1 MLKYI
6 HKINSYFLKKG
17 NNNMHVLEQDKAQVI
32 SALKSFPYFVLRNEI
47 EYGYNLYTQELQE
60 IQRNYI
66 NYDDGTK
73 FQPTG
78 TSGDYVPSMIN
89 FKLAKT
95 LLNKEA
101 RFMFSQT
108 PEVVVVGNDLEEQ
121 TETSTVQYQHII
133 DEVIRNSKFS
143 KKVLQSAKDCFIG
156 KRVAGLVDI
165 SEQDGIR
172 IHFYNALQ
180 FYYETDYDTERLT
193 KFISF
198 ENILQSKRQKER
210 KYLVNRYEEIN
221 GVIYVSSILYNGSG
235 KVIEE
240 LVPEHTT
247 DLQSIPAVIITND
260 GTLEDKRGVSEIEDL
275 MDEESA
281 FSKLANADVD
291 SEHKGMNP
299 IRYTVDMNGQTTK
312 NLNSGAGAY
321 WDLRSEQNQNEIH
334 PMVGLIAPAMN
345 HVEAVKTTLERIK
358 TSMYGQLDV
367 PNISEETMVGTI
379 TSGKALKALYYPLQ
393 VRCDEKM
400 KTWKPA
406 LQELFSYVLE
416 LAKLNADIVKE
427 QYKVEQLQEV
437 QYTINVNAK
446 YALMEDE
453 QEEKDNDIAEINAN
467 ARSRK
472 SYIKKWRKDEFK
484 TDAQIDEELMQI
496 ALEQNMF
503 DTLSMNTNVQT
514 ELNKQQTEQTVEEGI
529 EEIDTQNKLE
539 NL

>member
-1 MLKYI
+1 
-6 HKINSYFLKKG
+6 
-17 NNNMHVLEQDKAQVI
+17 MHVTEQDKVQVI

-66 NYDDGTK
+66 NYNEGTK

-95 LLNKEA
+95 LLDKEA

-108 PEVVVVGNDLEEQ
+108 PEVVVVGNDMEEQ
-121 TETSTVQYQHII
+121 TETSIAQYQHII

-165 SEQDGIR
+165 SEQDGIK

-198 ENILQSKRQKER
+198 ENVLQSKQQKER

-221 GVIYVSSILYNGSG
+221 GVIYMSSILYNGSG
-235 KVIEE
+235 MVIEE
-240 LVPEHTT
+240 LVSEHAT

-299 IRYTVDMNGQTTK
+299 IRYTVDMNSQTTK

-321 WDLRSEQNQNEIH
+321 WDLRSEQNQNEVH

-367 PNISEETMVGTI
+367 PNISEETMAGTI

-406 LQELFSYVLE
+406 LQELFGYVLE
-416 LAKLNADIVKE
+416 LAKLNTDIVKE
-427 QYKVEQLQEV
+427 LYKVEQMQGV
-437 QYTINVNAK
+437 QYTINVNEA

-453 QEEKDNDIAEINAN
+453 QEERDNDIAEINAN

-496 ALEQNMF
+496 AMEQNMF
-503 DTLSMNTNVQT
+503 DTLSMNTQVQT
-514 ELNKQQTEQTVEEGI
+514 ELNKQQTEQTVENNL
-529 EEIDTQNKLE
+529 EEIETEDKLE

>member
-1 MLKYI
+1 
-6 HKINSYFLKKG
+6 
-17 NNNMHVLEQDKAQVI
+17 MHVLEQDKVQVI

-78 TSGDYVPSMIN
+78 TSNDYVPSMIN

-235 KVIEE
+235 MVIEE
-240 LVPEHTT
+240 LVSEHAT

-514 ELNKQQTEQTVEEGI
+514 ELNKQKTEQTVEEGI